1 MSSKFKS
8 FTVPTARMMPVIILA
23 DVSGSMTKQGKIAI
37 LNRAIAAM
45 IQEFNNDNFALADIH
60 VAVISF
66 GKNGA
71 VLHIPLTP
79 ASKIQWEDMKAEGTT
94 PMAAAFELVN
104 QLVEDRDTIPSRSYY
119 PNLILVS
126 DGVPTDDKG
135 KASKNW
141 QESLNKLLTSDRAS
155 KAVRFAMGIGEDI
168 DRDVLNAFVA
178 NQSTQIPVFAADE
191 TNIQRFFRWVTF
203 SVATRS
209 RSADPSQLQ
218 QLVDPNSP
226 DLDDIDF

>member
-1 MSSKFKS
+1 MNSKFKS

-37 LNRAIAAM
+37 LNRAIASM
-45 IQEFNNDNFALADIH
+45 IQEFKDDTFGLADIH
-60 VAVISF
+60 VAVITF
-66 GKNGA
+66 GKLGA
-71 VLHIPLTP
+71 VHHIPLTP

-104 QLVEDRDTIPSRSYY
+104 QLLEDRDAIPSRSYY

-135 KASKNW
+135 NASKNW
-141 QESLNKLLTSDRAS
+141 QKPLNKLLTSDRGS
-155 KAVRFAMGIGEDI
+155 KAMRFAMGVGEDI
-168 DRDVLNAFVA
+168 DKNVLNEFVA
-178 NQSTQIPVFAADE
+178 NQLFAVRVFAADE

>member
-1 MSSKFKS
+1 
-8 FTVPTARMMPVIILA
+8 MMPVIILA

-37 LNRAIAAM
+37 LNRAIASM
-45 IQEFNNDNFALADIH
+45 IQNFADDNSAVADIH
-60 VAVISF
+60 IAVITF
-66 GKNGA
+66 GKAGA

-79 ASKIQWEDMKAEGTT
+79 ASKIQWEDMNADGTT

-104 QLVEDRDTIPSRSYY
+104 QLVEDRNTIPSRSYY

-126 DGVPTDDKG
+126 DGVPTDERG

-141 QESLNKLLTSDRAS
+141 QASLSKLLASDRAS

-168 DRDVLNAFVA
+168 ARDVLNAFVA

-209 RSADPSQLQ
+209 RSADPSQIQ
-218 QLVDPNSP
+218 QLVDPDTL

>member
-37 LNRAIAAM
+37 LNRAIASM
-45 IQEFNNDNFALADIH
+45 IQNFADDNSAVADIH
-60 VAVISF
+60 IAVITF
-66 GKNGA
+66 GKAGA
-71 VLHIPLTP
+71 VLHTPLTP

-104 QLVEDRDTIPSRSYY
+104 QLVEDRNTIPSRSYY

-126 DGVPTDDKG
+126 DGVPTDEKG

-141 QESLNKLLTSDRAS
+141 QESLAKLLTSDRAS
-155 KAVRFAMGIGEDI
+155 KAVRFAMGIGEDT
-168 DRDVLNAFVA
+168 DRDVLNTFVA
-178 NQSTQIPVFAADE
+178 NQSTQISVFAADE

-218 QLVDPNSP
+218 QLVDPDTL

>member
-8 FTVPTARMMPVIILA
+8 FTIPTARMMPVIILA

-37 LNRAIAAM
+37 LNRAIATM
-45 IQEFNNDNFALADIH
+45 IQEFKDDNSTLADIH

-66 GKNGA
+66 GKSGA

-126 DGVPTDDKG
+126 DGVPTDDRG
-135 KASKNW
+135 RASKNW

-178 NQSTQIPVFAADE
+178 NQSQPIPVFAADQ

-218 QLVDPNSP
+218 PLVDPNSL
-226 DLDDIDF
+226 DLDDIDY